1 MKKSLAALARI
12 SHQPTVEV
20 RDRPAMT
27 SLRLLAVLNVLFKTD
42 NGIWRRVHMVPFDVT
57 IPEPE
62 RDRGLPEKLQTELPG
77 VLNWALAG
85 CLEWQKRGLDP
96 PPEVKTATEN
106 YRQEMDSLG
115 VFITECCELN
125 RHARVAS
132 SRLYSAYKTWAESAG
147 ERAVSQ
153 RMLGSLLKERGLESR
168 RSGSSGGYEWYGIS
182 LKNVQ
187 LVQ

>member
-1 MKKSLAALARI
+1 
-12 SHQPTVEV
+12 
-20 RDRPAMT
+20 
-27 SLRLLAVLNVLFKTD
+27 
-42 NGIWRRVHMVPFDVT
+42 MVSFGVT

-62 RDRGLPEKLQTELPG
+62 RDKELPEKLRAELPG

-106 YRQEMDSLG
+106 YRQEMDSFG

-132 SRLYSAYKTWAESAG
+132 C
-147 ERAVSQ
+147 
-153 RMLGSLLKERGLESR
+153 
-168 RSGSSGGYEWYGIS
+168 
-182 LKNVQ
+182 
-187 LVQ
+187 